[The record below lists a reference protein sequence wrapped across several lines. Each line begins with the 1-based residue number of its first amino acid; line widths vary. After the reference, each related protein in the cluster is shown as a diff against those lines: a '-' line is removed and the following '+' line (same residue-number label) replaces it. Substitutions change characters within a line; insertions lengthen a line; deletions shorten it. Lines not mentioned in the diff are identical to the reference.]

1 MGDGGDITVAD
12 FYKTAK
18 EICATPNT
26 DQPFMCLDVSY
37 MAVLLEEGYGLK
49 PQTKIKV
56 RISSNCLSFGHN
68 MFKSTFDTF
77 ECEIFAS
84 KYCFEWSSYKQKLT
98 DSVASILKLLRL

>member
-1 MGDGGDITVAD
+1 MCHVVICTCLSKLPVHSNTHFNKIFTPISDLSDGGEVTVAD
-12 FYKTAK
+12 FYRTAK

-56 RISSNCLSFGHN
+56 R
-68 MFKSTFDTF
+68 K
-77 ECEIFAS
+77 
-84 KYCFEWSSYKQKLT
+84 
-98 DSVASILKLLRL
+98 

>member
-1 MGDGGDITVAD
+1 MTDYVSKMKILISELGDGGDITVAD
-12 FYKTAK
+12 FHKTAK

-56 RISSNCLSFGHN
+56 RIQIC
-68 MFKSTFDTF
+68 
-77 ECEIFAS
+77 
-84 KYCFEWSSYKQKLT
+84 
-98 DSVASILKLLRL
+98 LKLLPSQF

>member
-1 MGDGGDITVAD
+1 MKKNFLVISRTCNLKFKIFSELGDGGDVTVAD

-56 RISSNCLSFGHN
+56 NTMSIKKVLS
-68 MFKSTFDTF
+68 
-77 ECEIFAS
+77 
-84 KYCFEWSSYKQKLT
+84 
-98 DSVASILKLLRL
+98 VVV